1 MDQKT
6 YLAERIDD
14 QINWYSAKSKTYQ
27 TRYKI
32 LKVIVII
39 SSVTIPFLVGLITD
53 ETTYLKIIVGVIGV
67 LIAAIEGILSL
78 YKFQD
83 LWLQYRMTAEM
94 LQREKL
100 IFLTNSGMYF
110 NNKNAFQDFVRR
122 SESIMSSENQAWVE
136 TQQKED
142 EA

>member
-6 YLAERIDD
+6 YLSDRIDD
-14 QINWYSAKSKTYQ
+14 QINWYNKKSKTFQ
-27 TRYKI
+27 SRFKL

-39 SSVTIPFLVGLITD
+39 GSVTIPFLVGMIEDGTFN
-53 ETTYLKIIVGVIGV
+53 LKIIVGIIGV

-78 YKFQD
+78 YKYQE
-83 LWLQYRMTAEM
+83 LWLQYRLASEM

-100 IFLTNSGMYF
+100 IFLTNSGIYHE
-110 NNKNAFQDFVRR
+110 NPNAFKDFVKRA
-122 SESIMSSENQAWVE
+122 ETIMSSENQTWLE
-136 TQQKED
+136 GQQKE